1 MLGLWLAGCFEG
13 MSGCNEKGECVC
25 IPSLRR
31 GYRLVGGLLC
41 RLFRLEWLWRL
52 LGCRNL

>member
-1 MLGLWLAGCFEG
+1 MLELWLAGCFEG